1 MERKYNRV
9 MLKLSGEILAGDLH
23 FGLDFNAINGICE
36 EIAEVSR
43 EGISITMVVGGGNII
58 RGSQTT
64 QVERAQADY
73 MGMLGTVINALAL
86 QDVLERLGCPTR
98 VQSAIEMREVA
109 EPVIRRR
116 AIRHLE
122 KGRIVIFAAG
132 IGSPYFSTDTT
143 AALRASEIGADCVL
157 KATKVDGIYDRDPSK
172 FSDAEKM
179 QAISYSAAIEMHLK
193 VMDAAAFSL
202 CEDNKI
208 PIIVFDVLKKGNL
221 RRLLLQ
227 NENIGSIVR

>member
-1 MERKYNRV
+1 MERKYGRV
-9 MLKLSGEILAGDLH
+9 MLKLSGEILAGNFG
-23 FGLDFNAINGICE
+23 FGLDFNAINNICG

-43 EGISITMVVGGGNII
+43 EGIAISMVVGGGNII
-58 RGSQTT
+58 RGSQTVE
-64 QVERAQADY
+64 VERAQADY

-143 AALRASEIGADCVL
+143 AALRASEIGADCVI
-157 KATKVDGIYDRDPSK
+157 KATKVDGIYDKDPSK
-172 FSDAEKM
+172 FENAEKM
-179 QAISYSAAIEMHLK
+179 KTVSYNDAIRMQLR

-208 PIIVFDVLKKGNL
+208 PIIVFNVLKKGNL

-227 NENIGSIVR
+227 NEEMGSIVS